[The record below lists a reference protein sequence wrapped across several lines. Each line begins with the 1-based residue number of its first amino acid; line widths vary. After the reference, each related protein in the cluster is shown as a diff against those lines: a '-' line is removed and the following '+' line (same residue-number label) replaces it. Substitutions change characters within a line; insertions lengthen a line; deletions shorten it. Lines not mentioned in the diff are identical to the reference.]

1 MVIEDLLLGYNS
13 ESACIRGYV
22 SLDRTIEVYRLR
34 LGEAVNGRNMSSNIR
49 SGWYA

>member
-22 SLDRTIEVYRLR
+22 SLDRTTEVYRLQLVR
-34 LGEAVNGRNMSSNIR
+34 TLNGRETIHR
-49 SGWYA
+49 SVGS